1 MGPPPFQQCTDV
13 SIVDDFVLEDEFET
27 IPLTAIS
34 LNPNI
39 TFTQGGSSLAR
50 QVQIEIVQMHLL
62 KCYCTTTEAFI
73 ILVQLHTDFSFAG
86 GILSA
91 LIMLFT

>member
-39 TFTQGGSSLAR
+39 TFTQGGSLAT
-50 QVQIEIVQMHLL
+50 V
-62 KCYCTTTEAFI
+62 I
-73 ILVQLHTDFSFAG
+73 IQDDDSE
-86 GILSA
+86 
-91 LIMLFT
+91 